1 MLKREEAVEKLKE
14 ELEEIRDQI
23 FLSSM
28 INYQREQAI
37 ENIVKVIKTLEIYD
51 DDWYNEIKKL
61 KDAIE
66 FLEG

>member
-1 MLKREEAVEKLKE
+1 MLK
-14 ELEEIRDQI
+14 
-23 FLSSM
+23 
-28 INYQREQAI
+28 REQAI

>member
-1 MLKREEAVEKLKE
+1 MLKK
-14 ELEEIRDQI
+14 
-23 FLSSM
+23 
-28 INYQREQAI
+28 EQAI

-61 KDAIE
+61 TDAIE

>member
-1 MLKREEAVEKLKE
+1 MLK
-14 ELEEIRDQI
+14 
-23 FLSSM
+23 
-28 INYQREQAI
+28 REQAI

-61 KDAIE
+61 KDALE

>member
-1 MLKREEAVEKLKE
+1 VLKREE
-14 ELEEIRDQI
+14 
-23 FLSSM
+23 
-28 INYQREQAI
+28 AI

-61 KDAIE
+61 KDALE

>member
-1 MLKREEAVEKLKE
+1 MLKREE
-14 ELEEIRDQI
+14 
-23 FLSSM
+23 
-28 INYQREQAI
+28 AI

-61 KDAIE
+61 KDALE

>member
-1 MLKREEAVEKLKE
+1 MLKK
-14 ELEEIRDQI
+14 
-23 FLSSM
+23 
-28 INYQREQAI
+28 EQAI

>member
-1 MLKREEAVEKLKE
+1 VLK
-14 ELEEIRDQI
+14 
-23 FLSSM
+23 
-28 INYQREQAI
+28 REQAI

-51 DDWYNEIKKL
+51 DEWYNEIKKL